1 MGGNYP
7 TGVGVIF
14 VIVCPIG
21 FGECFPV
28 EGVDVVGMGSAVF
41 PNVTG
46 IGFFAA
52 GAVGE
57 EEVVLLAKGIEF
69 TAEGILPG
77 DVVATIFITL
87 DVFAGT
93 RQFAVFFNAGKFAT
107 GIADEGKLFIRFSVN
122 VIQFAVEI
130 PIIVDGVIEFGKNIR
145 LFVFFAIPV
154 GAEIGFCR
162 QFEVKAVTHRHAV
175 EIWRFLCRLVHA
187 AKGEGGAVAE
197 VGFQHAVE
205 GTVVTCMFFLV
216 VFIAAGNANDAPAR
230 GLVGVR
236 LPERKIYLTLSG
248 MVLWMVRP
256 SGGGS

>member
-1 MGGNYP
+1 M
-7 TGVGVIF
+7 VGK
-14 VIVCPIG
+14 
-21 FGECFPV
+21 EQ
-28 EGVDVVGMGSAVF
+28 
-41 PNVTG
+41 
-46 IGFFAA
+46 
-52 GAVGE
+52 
-57 EEVVLLAKGIEF
+57 VVLLAKGIEF

-145 LFVFFAIPV
+145 LFVFFAVPV

-216 VFIAAGNANDAPAR
+216 VFIAAGNADDAPAQGLRLVETAGEVAGAVHFAEAVSLQAGR
-230 GLVGVR
+230 GLRRCGRFLRTALIVPPGSP
-236 LPERKIYLTLSG
+236 LD
-248 MVLWMVRP
+248 WVRP
-256 SGGGS
+256 VAPRTTSM